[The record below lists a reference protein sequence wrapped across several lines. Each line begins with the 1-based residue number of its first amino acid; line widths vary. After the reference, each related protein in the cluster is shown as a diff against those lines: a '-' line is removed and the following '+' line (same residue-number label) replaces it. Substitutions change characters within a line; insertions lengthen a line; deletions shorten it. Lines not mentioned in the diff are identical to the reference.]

1 MCGAR
6 VARPERG
13 RPPVYCSRSCQ
24 ARAYR
29 RRRQPLPEPGTPP
42 VSRPTDV
49 RARQRLR
56 IAEAVWR
63 IAAGQ
68 GLEAAS
74 MRRIAAEARVSLRV
88 VQYHFDSKHALL
100 VDALRLLHEENER
113 LARARIP
120 YDMTDPCALLRAV
133 LDEFLPLDD
142 QRAFALRVFTA
153 YYARSLTDP
162 ALAAVFLSA
171 EQPFERLVADIIGV
185 AETTGRTAPGI
196 DRVHEADLLVS
207 GAVGLG
213 LDVLHERRSLAD
225 VRRVLDY
232 HLARIFPA
240 GAGADAGDGP
250 GAAVGARAGEGCAAV
265 APGTA
270 TRPGTAAPQPTSRP
284 NTGPSSS

>member
-1 MCGAR
+1 MRDEKMQACPVCGRPMAR
-6 VARPERG
+6 ARRG

-42 VSRPTDV
+42 APRPTDV
-49 RARQRLR
+49 GVRQRRR

-68 GLEAAS
+68 GLDAAS
-74 MRRIAAEARVSLRV
+74 MRRIAAEAGVSLRV

-100 VDALRLLHEENER
+100 VAALRLLHEENER

-120 YDMTDPCALLRAV
+120 HDMTEPRELLRA
-133 LDEFLPLDD
+133 LLNEFLPLDE

-162 ALAAVFLSA
+162 ELAAVFLAA
-171 EQPFERLVADIIGV
+171 EQPLERLLADIIAAGE
-185 AETTGRTAPGI
+185 AAGHTAPGI
-196 DRVHEADLLVS
+196 DPAHEADLLVS

-213 LDVLHERRSLAD
+213 LDIVHERRSLAG
-225 VRRVLDY
+225 VRTVLDY
-232 HLARIFPA
+232 HLARIFP
-240 GAGADAGDGP
+240 P
-250 GAAVGARAGEGCAAV
+250 
-265 APGTA
+265 
-270 TRPGTAAPQPTSRP
+270 PQASLRP
-284 NTGPSSS
+284 NTGPSTS